1 MTSVTRKPHATKHD
15 IANHRVMMTL
25 KVKLAVSR
33 RLSASKTNTPDGSTV
48 TSFVA
53 LQTVKMENPT
63 FQSDDDLF
71 ERLP

>member
-33 RLSASKTNTPDGSTV
+33 RLSASKTNTPDGSAV